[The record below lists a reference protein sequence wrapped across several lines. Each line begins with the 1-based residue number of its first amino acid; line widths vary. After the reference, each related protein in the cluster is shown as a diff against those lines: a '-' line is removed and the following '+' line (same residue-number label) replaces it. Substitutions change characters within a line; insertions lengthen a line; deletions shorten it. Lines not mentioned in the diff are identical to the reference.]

1 MPTTQPWHVPNSG
14 LTTHMSQ
21 HDLGLFMSVC
31 PEVRYARG
39 DLLFR
44 LGDPAEHLHVIAR
57 GQVKLVVGTP
67 RGQER
72 ILAVCGPD
80 DMIGEA
86 FVLDQ
91 ERYRVDAVALEE
103 VGTCPMTRDQ
113 FAQLAERSASFAV
126 TFAAVLATNLFR
138 CRDQLGQAYDP
149 IRVRVAKLLIEQAQ
163 RYGVREPSGWH
174 RLETRLR
181 HEEIA
186 SIVSATRVSITS
198 TLTDFREM
206 GLLQGTRGRYRLRL
220 EGLATVAEDA

>member
-1 MPTTQPWHVPNSG
+1 MAITQPWHVPNSG
-14 LTTHMSQ
+14 WQTHISPG
-21 HDLGLFMSVC
+21 DLSLFMSVC

-44 LGDPAEHLHVIAR
+44 VGDPAEHLHVITR

-91 ERYRVDAVALEE
+91 ERYRVDAVALDE

-113 FAQLAERSASFAV
+113 FAGLAGRSATFAV
-126 TFAAVLATNLFR
+126 TFAGVLATNLFR

-163 RYGVREPSGWH
+163 RYGVRETSGWH
-174 RLETRLR
+174 RLDTRLR
-181 HEEIA
+181 HEEMA

-198 TLTDFREM
+198 ALTEFREM

-220 EGLATVAEDA
+220 EGLAALAEDA